1 MGTSTGKDP
10 AEDRNGDVLKT
21 LVSLS
26 LTMRLLKQLPLK
38 KWEF

>member
-10 AEDRNGDVLKT
+10 AEGRNGDVLKT

-26 LTMRLLKQLPLK
+26 LTMKLLKQLPLK